1 MRALA
6 PIAEVAVARQ
16 VFLTERLLYRQ
27 WCIGRHCWVCVCMGV
42 YVNVGVYVSVCI
54 CGGVCV
60 CMGVYTCVRLMV
72 CVRNRA
78 CCLLTSPTEE
88 MQHRKKKRVNG
99 ERNVWG

>member
-42 YVNVGVYVSVCI
+42 CVGGWMNGLIGSGRWKMSECEMILVADNESERRCRWRR
-54 CGGVCV
+54 GG
-60 CMGVYTCVRLMV
+60 G
-72 CVRNRA
+72 
-78 CCLLTSPTEE
+78 
-88 MQHRKKKRVNG
+88 G
-99 ERNVWG
+99 W